1 MESFIHPSQKWIVLF
16 IFLNMIT
23 CFGKSQDL
31 QIIPS
36 AVLFDCEA
44 GHTNDAL
51 TLLDGYNDYA
61 DIPEYNLGY
70 HNNPV
75 AYIMNQS
82 IRKIEVSFKD
92 DNTNEYN
99 GVAHLI
105 LKLSKSSGNY
115 SIGEVCNLFI
125 PNYDFGNSSESSVVS
140 LTGAFPE
147 SVGKHIYQWKW
158 EIYAIPVNA
167 PSRCAGWNTSYTS
180 HTFYTVL
187 DEPKSPMTNP
197 WIEILDLSCVWANAQ
212 TDSVNTAQK
221 VAEGIYNMGDT
232 DGDIDYDF
240 PDGAPFYSSGDNY
253 RKFKL
258 ADFLYSLST
267 ISTVKV
273 NCSDIANFFNICST
287 AVGINSQTKK
297 IINTSSTFL
306 TNLIDPIGSPGWDST
321 RWHYHHIGWYNNKVY
336 DPCLKVNFA
345 APTIPANISQGGYD
359 SLLIQQGYG
368 YNSSDVGISTII
380 NY

>member
-31 QIIPS
+31 KIIPV

-44 GHTNDAL
+44 GHTNDAF

-70 HNNPV
+70 RNNPV
-75 AYIMNQS
+75 AYKMNQS
-82 IRKIEVSFKD
+82 IRKIEVSFTD
-92 DNTNEYN
+92 ENTNEYN

-105 LKLSKSSGNY
+105 LKLSKSNGNY

-125 PNYDFGNSSESSVVS
+125 PNYDFGNSSESTVVS

-147 SVGKHIYQWKW
+147 SVGKHSYQWKW
-158 EIYAIPVNA
+158 EIYAIPVN
-167 PSRCAGWNTSYTS
+167 STNRCAAWNTSYTS

-187 DEPKSPMTNP
+187 DEPKAPMANP
-197 WIEILDLSCVWANAQ
+197 WIEVLDLACVWASSQ
-212 TDSVNTAQK
+212 TTAVNTAIK
-221 VAEGIYNMGDT
+221 VTEGIYNMDDL

-240 PDGAPFYSSGDNY
+240 PYGPHHYTDGIQY
-253 RKFKL
+253 REFKL
-258 ADFLYSLST
+258 ADFLNDLNT
-267 ISTVKV
+267 IDSVKV
-273 NCSDIANFFNICST
+273 NCSDVANFFNICST
-287 AVGINSQTKK
+287 ALGLSSKSQR
-297 IINTSSTFL
+297 IINTSSIFY
-306 TNLIDPIGSPGWDST
+306 TNLIDPIGSHGSDIAA
-321 RWHYHHIGWYNNKVY
+321 WHYHHFGWYNNKVF
-336 DPCLKVNFA
+336 DPCLKIGSIL
-345 APTIPANISQGGYD
+345 PTNMAQGTYD
-359 SLLIQQGYG
+359 GLLIQSGYG
-368 YNSSDVGISTII
+368 YNASDTDVGTII

>member
-1 MESFIHPSQKWIVLF
+1 MESFIHLSQKWIVLF

-51 TLLDGYNDYA
+51 TLLDEYNDYA
-61 DIPEYNLGY
+61 DLPEYNLGY

-105 LKLSKSSGNY
+105 LKLSKSSGDY

-232 DGDIDYDF
+232 DGDIDYDEF
-240 PDGAPFYSSGDNY
+240 SYYTSISNVRQFNLTGFLNNIKNSSSV
-253 RKFKL
+253 R
-258 ADFLYSLST
+258 
-267 ISTVKV
+267 V
-273 NCSDIANFFNICST
+273 NCDDIANFFNICT
-287 AVGINSQTKK
+287 LALGLNSESKRILKQ
-297 IINTSSTFL
+297 IQPAFI
-306 TNLIDPIGSPGWDST
+306 TNQIDPIGLGNTLYTPAWSKHHCGWFN
-321 RWHYHHIGWYNNKVY
+321 GMVFE
-336 DPCLKVNFA
+336 PCLKIGTTL
-345 APTIPANISQGGYD
+345 PTNMAQETYESA
-359 SLLIQQGYG
+359 LITSSFLPPYHY
-368 YNSSDVGISTII
+368 YNYDVGGVTFF
-380 NY
+380 